1 MDFLRLP
8 KNLRLEECVQFNY
21 FFTEKFNFKN
31 FELKCTNDIT
41 VNERIKAEVVREA
54 FRRLESSRNKT
65 NADGLK
71 KAFEQSQNCIRSH
84 LELNQYKTFL
94 ESQFYKSGSHLPP
107 IDEDKV
113 LVHLPGPYPFTLFL
127 SR

>member
-1 MDFLRLP
+1 MKLKANFTLRFRLNREV
-8 KNLRLEECVQFNY
+8 NLRILLGTMRLVSY
-21 FFTEKFNFKN
+21 T
-31 FELKCTNDIT
+31 TNII

-65 NADGLK
+65 SADGLK

-113 LVHLPGPYPFTLFL
+113 V
-127 SR
+127 

>member
-1 MDFLRLP
+1 M
-8 KNLRLEECVQFNY
+8 KI
-21 FFTEKFNFKN
+21 
-31 FELKCTNDIT
+31 FELKCTDDIT

-65 NADGLK
+65 SADGLK

-84 LELNQYKTFL
+84 LELNQYKSFL
-94 ESQFYKSGSHLPP
+94 ESQFYSMGKHLPP

-113 LVHLPGPYPFTLFL
+113 SFFDQALPIYSIFFP
-127 SR
+127 R

>member
-1 MDFLRLP
+1 MNV
-8 KNLRLEECVQFNY
+8 K
-21 FFTEKFNFKN
+21 
-31 FELKCTNDIT
+31 
-41 VNERIKAEVVREA
+41 KAEVVRDA

-84 LELNQYKTFL
+84 LELNQYKMFL
-94 ESQFYKSGSHLPP
+94 ESQFYKSGHLPP

-113 LVHLPGPYPFTLFL
+113 KSP
-127 SR
+127 